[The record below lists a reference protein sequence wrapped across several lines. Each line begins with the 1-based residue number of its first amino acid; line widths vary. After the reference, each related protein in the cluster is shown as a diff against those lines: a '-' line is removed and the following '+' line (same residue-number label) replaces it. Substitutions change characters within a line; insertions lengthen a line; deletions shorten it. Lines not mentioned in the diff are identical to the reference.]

1 MHPAVKVSR
10 LLIVLLVFAL
20 YTLWGG
26 MQEKPGSPFSFAAPA
41 FAAVN
46 NNNYDD
52 EGEEPFGEDH
62 IATLDPLE
70 PMNRAFFQFN
80 DRLYFWFLKPVGT
93 FYGKVIPP
101 GIRTDIKNAYE
112 NILFPIR
119 FVNNTL
125 QGKFKGAGVELTRF
139 VINTTLG
146 FGGMFDI
153 ANTHFNLHPYD
164 EDFGQTLGF
173 YGMRPMIFI
182 NWPILGPSTGRDTI
196 GLVGDTFL
204 NPIYYLA
211 PNMAVRAGVQG
222 GIKLNNTSMRIG
234 EYEDFK
240 ASALDPYVS
249 MRDFF
254 LNYRAQAI
262 KR

>member
-10 LLIVLLVFAL
+10 LSIVLLVFAL
-20 YTLWGG
+20 CTLWGG
-26 MQEKPGSPFSFAAPA
+26 MQEKSGSPFSFDAPA
-41 FAAVN
+41 FAAE
-46 NNNYDD
+46 NNNYGD
-52 EGEEPFGEDH
+52 ESEEPFGEDH
-62 IATLDPLE
+62 VATRDPLE

-80 DRLYFWFLKPVGT
+80 DKLYFWFLKPVGT

-101 GIRTDIKNAYE
+101 GVRTDIKNAYE
-112 NILFPIR
+112 NIQFPIR
-119 FVNNTL
+119 FVNNAL
-125 QGKFKGAGVELTRF
+125 QGKFKGAGVELSRF
-139 VINTTLG
+139 VINSTLG

-173 YGMRPMIFI
+173 YGMKPMIFI
-182 NWPILGPSTGRDTI
+182 NWPFFGPSTGRDTI
-196 GLVGDTFL
+196 GSGADTFL
-204 NPIYYLA
+204 NPINYLA

-254 LNYRAQAI
+254 LNYRAKAI
-262 KR
+262 KN